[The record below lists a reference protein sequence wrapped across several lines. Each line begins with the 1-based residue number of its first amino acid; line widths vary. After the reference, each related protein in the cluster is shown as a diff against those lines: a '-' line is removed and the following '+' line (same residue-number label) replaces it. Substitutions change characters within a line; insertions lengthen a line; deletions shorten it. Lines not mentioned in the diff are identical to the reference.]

1 MNPTPS
7 NLLVAWDFSVCEAVF
22 YCVLTHMVAL
32 IERVGSF
39 CVAQLFVIQTW
50 SALFYEEKMKCKMI
64 KIIFTNLICCDIL
77 NMKGVIQYV

>member
-7 NLLVAWDFSVCEAVF
+7 NLLVAWGFSVCEAPF

-39 CVAQLFVIQTW
+39 CVAQLFVI
-50 SALFYEEKMKCKMI
+50 KH
-64 KIIFTNLICCDIL
+64 
-77 NMKGVIQYV
+77 GVLSFVKKK